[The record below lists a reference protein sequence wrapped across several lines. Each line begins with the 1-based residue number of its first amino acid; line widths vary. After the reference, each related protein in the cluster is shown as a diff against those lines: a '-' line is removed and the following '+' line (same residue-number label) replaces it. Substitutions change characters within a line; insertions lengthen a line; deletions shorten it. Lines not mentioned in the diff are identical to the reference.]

1 MTTIES
7 LRKQKTAQN
16 KITCLTAYDASF
28 ASLMHDNGVEVLLVG
43 DSLGNVVQGQ
53 ETTLPVTVDEMIY
66 HAKAVKRGAP
76 EAFIV
81 VDMPFMSYSSVDVA
95 LQNAGRIMKETGAQM
110 VKLEGGQSVLAM
122 VNALSAQGI
131 PVCAHLGLLPQ
142 SVHKKSGYKVQGK
155 AEKDAEQILQ
165 DAMALEQAG
174 ADMLVLECV
183 PAMLA
188 KRITE
193 AVTMP
198 VIGIG
203 AGRDCDGQVL
213 VCYDML
219 DLTKGKRPKFSKNY
233 KY

>member
-233 KY
+233 